1 MYDISKMTNITRLYQ
16 IYLMTYDTLRAQS
29 KSKLGIEQDTLK
41 KLKEISLQIYT
52 LILDQTYSSIQE
64 LKNYGDVYD
73 IYQISSRLDKMVSVI
88 ENLFETK
95 NKLTHKYGEFSII
108 PLVLENSKDNISE
121 EKLSI
126 LTKRRDI
133 FDTYIK
139 NEGFLKKLKEEII
152 KLNEELGNLSNKQDE
167 INSIFTKYEKE
178 LQRFIQISDDF
189 IELCKD
195 NSIDI
200 KQLQSYN
207 DIEFN
212 AYYDNICSSD
222 KDATEKYNVMLSIPV
237 NNDYSDIHYEV
248 KHEMEEAKLRRSLI
262 EIVKEINGTYSNYE
276 ELIKKREKINKYL
289 KNIENKELISQLKLL
304 IDRQIRSIQSYH
316 QVELSILNIKDE
328 VSEKQTLVDRLTSD
342 NENLKKDIEY
352 ILSLPSIDYVI
363 DKTKSSTN
371 NMVIGISDS
380 FITYTKDRVKNVLL
394 YVYNELN
401 KENNSIIKNSI
412 DNYFNEKNKEENNS
426 IIKNSIDNYFNEKNK
441 EENIKYSSNEIIDIK
456 NGYIVYS
463 YDRVIDILR
472 KILNS
477 MNKNT
482 IEVDNTKEHPTLI
495 EDNSNIEK
503 QDNIEVDISKEN
515 IFLDDLKNDDNKDNT
530 LEGSNNSILDITKEN
545 NESSNTITEN
555 IVQEENNKDNYE
567 FPNIDLDNK
576 KDDVILSSDKTIDNE
591 GFWPVKDIDIS
602 VLGIDNLE

>member
-167 INSIFTKYEKE
+167 INSIFTKYERE

-316 QVELSILNIKDE
+316 QVELSILNIKDD

-380 FITYTKDRVKNVLL
+380 FIAYTKDRVKNVLL

-401 KENNSIIKNSI
+401 K
-412 DNYFNEKNKEENNS
+412 ENNS

-482 IEVDNTKEHPTLI
+482 IEVDNTKETHTLI

-503 QDNIEVDISKEN
+503 QDDIEVDISKEN
-515 IFLDDLKNDDNKDNT
+515 IFLDDLKKDDNKDNT
-530 LEGSNNSILDITKEN
+530 LEDSNNSILDITKEN

>member
-108 PLVLENSKDNISE
+108 PLVLENNKDNISE
-121 EKLSI
+121 EKLSL

-316 QVELSILNIKDE
+316 QVELSILNIKDD

-412 DNYFNEKNKEENNS
+412 DNYFNEKNKEEN
-426 IIKNSIDNYFNEKNK
+426 
-441 EENIKYSSNEIIDIK
+441 IKYSSNEIIDIK

-482 IEVDNTKEHPTLI
+482 IEVDNTKETHTLI

-503 QDNIEVDISKEN
+503 QDDIEVDISKEN
-515 IFLDDLKNDDNKDNT
+515 IFLDDLKKDDNKDNT
-530 LEGSNNSILDITKEN
+530 LEDSNNSILDITKEN

>member
-316 QVELSILNIKDE
+316 QVELSILNIKEE

-412 DNYFNEKNKEENNS
+412 DNYFNEKNKEEN
-426 IIKNSIDNYFNEKNK
+426 
-441 EENIKYSSNEIIDIK
+441 IKYSSNEIIDIK

-482 IEVDNTKEHPTLI
+482 IEVDNTKETHTLI

-503 QDNIEVDISKEN
+503 QDDIEVDISKEN
-515 IFLDDLKNDDNKDNT
+515 IFLDDLKKDDNKDNT
-530 LEGSNNSILDITKEN
+530 LEGSNNSILDIKKEN

>member
-52 LILDQTYSSIQE
+52 LIHNQTYSSIQE

-73 IYQISSRLDKMVSVI
+73 IYQVSSRLDKMVSII
-88 ENLFETK
+88 ENLFDTK

-108 PLVLENSKDNISE
+108 PLVLEDNKDNISE
-121 EKLSI
+121 EELSI
-126 LTKRRDI
+126 LTKRRNI

-412 DNYFNEKNKEENNS
+412 DNYFNEKNKEEN
-426 IIKNSIDNYFNEKNK
+426 
-441 EENIKYSSNEIIDIK
+441 IKYSSNEIIDIK

-503 QDNIEVDISKEN
+503 QDDIEVDISKEN

-530 LEGSNNSILDITKEN
+530 LEGNNNSILDITKEN

>member
-52 LILDQTYSSIQE
+52 LIHNQTYSSIQE

-73 IYQISSRLDKMVSVI
+73 IYQVSSRLDKMVSVI

-108 PLVLENSKDNISE
+108 PLVLENNKDNISE

-126 LTKRRDI
+126 LTKRRDV

-412 DNYFNEKNKEENNS
+412 DNYFNEKNKEEN
-426 IIKNSIDNYFNEKNK
+426 
-441 EENIKYSSNEIIDIK
+441 IKYSSNEIIDIK

-503 QDNIEVDISKEN
+503 QDDIEVDISKEN

>member
-52 LILDQTYSSIQE
+52 LIHNQTYSSIQE

-108 PLVLENSKDNISE
+108 PLVLENNKDNISE

-316 QVELSILNIKDE
+316 QVELSILNIKDD

-380 FITYTKDRVKNVLL
+380 FIAYTKDRVKNVLL

-401 KENNSIIKNSI
+401 K
-412 DNYFNEKNKEENNS
+412 ENNS

-482 IEVDNTKEHPTLI
+482 IEVDNTKETHTLI

-503 QDNIEVDISKEN
+503 QDDIEVDISKEN

-576 KDDVILSSDKTIDNE
+576 KDDVILSYDKTIDNE

>member
-41 KLKEISLQIYT
+41 KFNEISLQIYT
-52 LILDQTYSSIQE
+52 LIHNQTYSSIQE

-73 IYQISSRLDKMVSVI
+73 IYQVSSRLDKMVSII
-88 ENLFETK
+88 ENLFDTK

-108 PLVLENSKDNISE
+108 PLVLEDNKDNISE
-121 EKLSI
+121 EELSI

-316 QVELSILNIKDE
+316 QVELSILNIKDD

-380 FITYTKDRVKNVLL
+380 FIAYTKDRVKNVLL

-401 KENNSIIKNSI
+401 K
-412 DNYFNEKNKEENNS
+412 ENNS

-482 IEVDNTKEHPTLI
+482 IEVDNTKETHTLI

-503 QDNIEVDISKEN
+503 QDDIEVDISKEN

-530 LEGSNNSILDITKEN
+530 LEDSNNSILDITKEN

>member
-189 IELCKD
+189 IELYKD

-316 QVELSILNIKDE
+316 QVELSILNIKDD

-371 NMVIGISDS
+371 NMAIGISDS
-380 FITYTKDRVKNVLL
+380 FIAYTKDRVKNVLL

-401 KENNSIIKNSI
+401 K
-412 DNYFNEKNKEENNS
+412 ENNS

-482 IEVDNTKEHPTLI
+482 IEVDNTKETHTLI

-503 QDNIEVDISKEN
+503 QDDIEVDISKEN
-515 IFLDDLKNDDNKDNT
+515 IFLDDLKKDDNKDNT
-530 LEGSNNSILDITKEN
+530 LEDSNNSILDITKEN

>member
-108 PLVLENSKDNISE
+108 PLVLENNKDNISE

-126 LTKRRDI
+126 LTKRRDA

-304 IDRQIRSIQSYH
+304 VDRQIRSIQSYH
-316 QVELSILNIKDE
+316 QVELSILNIKEE

-412 DNYFNEKNKEENNS
+412 DNYFNEKNKEEN
-426 IIKNSIDNYFNEKNK
+426 
-441 EENIKYSSNEIIDIK
+441 IKYSSNEIIDIK

-503 QDNIEVDISKEN
+503 QDDIEVDISKEN

>member
-108 PLVLENSKDNISE
+108 PLVLENNKDNISE

-262 EIVKEINGTYSNYE
+262 EIVKEINGAYSNYE

-316 QVELSILNIKDE
+316 QVELSILNIKDD

-412 DNYFNEKNKEENNS
+412 DNYFNEKNKEEN
-426 IIKNSIDNYFNEKNK
+426 
-441 EENIKYSSNEIIDIK
+441 IKYSSNEIIDIK

-482 IEVDNTKEHPTLI
+482 IEVDNTKETHTLI

-503 QDNIEVDISKEN
+503 QDDIEVDISKEN
-515 IFLDDLKNDDNKDNT
+515 IFLDDLKKDDNKDNT
-530 LEGSNNSILDITKEN
+530 LEDSNNSILDITKEN

>member
-189 IELCKD
+189 IELCQD

-316 QVELSILNIKDE
+316 QVELSILNIKDD

-380 FITYTKDRVKNVLL
+380 FIAYTKDRVKNVLL

-401 KENNSIIKNSI
+401 KENNSIIKN
-412 DNYFNEKNKEENNS
+412 Y
-426 IIKNSIDNYFNEKNK
+426 IDNYFNEKNK

-482 IEVDNTKEHPTLI
+482 IEVDNTKETHTLI

-503 QDNIEVDISKEN
+503 QDDIEVDISKEN
-515 IFLDDLKNDDNKDNT
+515 IFLDDLKKDDNKDNT
-530 LEGSNNSILDITKEN
+530 LEDSNNSILDITKEN

>member
-316 QVELSILNIKDE
+316 QVELSILNIKDD

-380 FITYTKDRVKNVLL
+380 FIAYTKDRVKNVLV

-401 KENNSIIKNSI
+401 K
-412 DNYFNEKNKEENNS
+412 ENNS

-482 IEVDNTKEHPTLI
+482 IEVDNTKETHTLI

-503 QDNIEVDISKEN
+503 QDDIEVDISKEN
-515 IFLDDLKNDDNKDNT
+515 IFLDDLKKDDNKDNT
-530 LEGSNNSILDITKEN
+530 LEDSNNSILDITKEN

>member
-108 PLVLENSKDNISE
+108 PLVLENNKDNISE

-412 DNYFNEKNKEENNS
+412 DNYFNEKNKEEN
-426 IIKNSIDNYFNEKNK
+426 
-441 EENIKYSSNEIIDIK
+441 IKYSSNEIIDIK

-482 IEVDNTKEHPTLI
+482 IEVDNTKETHTLI

-503 QDNIEVDISKEN
+503 QDDIEVDISKEN
-515 IFLDDLKNDDNKDNT
+515 IFLDDLKKDDNKDNA

-555 IVQEENNKDNYE
+555 IVQEENNKGNYE

>member
-73 IYQISSRLDKMVSVI
+73 IYQVSSRLDKMVSII
-88 ENLFETK
+88 ENLFDTK

-108 PLVLENSKDNISE
+108 PLVLEDNKDNISE
-121 EKLSI
+121 EELSI

-237 NNDYSDIHYEV
+237 NNDYSDTHHEV

-316 QVELSILNIKDE
+316 QVELSILNIKDD

-412 DNYFNEKNKEENNS
+412 DNYFNEKNKEEN
-426 IIKNSIDNYFNEKNK
+426 
-441 EENIKYSSNEIIDIK
+441 IKYSSNEIIDIK

-503 QDNIEVDISKEN
+503 QDDIEVDISKEN

-530 LEGSNNSILDITKEN
+530 LEDSNNSILDITKEN

>member
-52 LILDQTYSSIQE
+52 LILNQTYSSIQE

-108 PLVLENSKDNISE
+108 PLVLENNKDNISE

-126 LTKRRDI
+126 LTKRRGI

-139 NEGFLKKLKEEII
+139 NEGFLKELKEEII

-342 NENLKKDIEY
+342 NENLKKDIGY
-352 ILSLPSIDYVI
+352 ILSLPSIDYVT

-380 FITYTKDRVKNVLL
+380 FIAYTKDRVKNVLL

-412 DNYFNEKNKEENNS
+412 DNYFNEKNKEENN
-426 IIKNSIDNYFNEKNK
+426 
-441 EENIKYSSNEIIDIK
+441 KYSSNEIIDIK

-482 IEVDNTKEHPTLI
+482 IEADNTKETHTLI

-503 QDNIEVDISKEN
+503 QDDIEVDISKEN

-530 LEGSNNSILDITKEN
+530 LEGSDNSILDITKEN

>member
-52 LILDQTYSSIQE
+52 LIHNQTYSSIQE

-73 IYQISSRLDKMVSVI
+73 IYQVSSRLDKMVSII
-88 ENLFETK
+88 ENLFDTK

-108 PLVLENSKDNISE
+108 PLVLEDNKDNISE
-121 EKLSI
+121 EELSI

-316 QVELSILNIKDE
+316 QVELSILNIKDD

-412 DNYFNEKNKEENNS
+412 DNYFNEKNKEEN
-426 IIKNSIDNYFNEKNK
+426 
-441 EENIKYSSNEIIDIK
+441 IKYSSNEIIDIK

-503 QDNIEVDISKEN
+503 QDDIEVDISKEN

-530 LEGSNNSILDITKEN
+530 LEGNNNSILDITKEN

>member
-64 LKNYGDVYD
+64 LKNYGEMYD

-316 QVELSILNIKDE
+316 QVELSILNIKEE

-412 DNYFNEKNKEENNS
+412 DNYFNEKNKEEN
-426 IIKNSIDNYFNEKNK
+426 
-441 EENIKYSSNEIIDIK
+441 IKYSSNEIIDIK

-503 QDNIEVDISKEN
+503 QDDIEVDISKEN

>member
-108 PLVLENSKDNISE
+108 PLVLENNKDNISE

-126 LTKRRDI
+126 LTKRRDA

-412 DNYFNEKNKEENNS
+412 DNYFNEKNKEEN
-426 IIKNSIDNYFNEKNK
+426 
-441 EENIKYSSNEIIDIK
+441 IKYSSNEIIDIK

-503 QDNIEVDISKEN
+503 QDDIEVDISKEN

-530 LEGSNNSILDITKEN
+530 LEDSNNSILDITKEN

>member
-108 PLVLENSKDNISE
+108 PLVLENNKDNISE

-139 NEGFLKKLKEEII
+139 NEGFLKKLKKEII

-262 EIVKEINGTYSNYE
+262 EIVKEINGAYSNYE

-412 DNYFNEKNKEENNS
+412 DNYFNEKNKEEN
-426 IIKNSIDNYFNEKNK
+426 
-441 EENIKYSSNEIIDIK
+441 IKYSSNEIIDIK

-503 QDNIEVDISKEN
+503 QDDIEVDISKEN

-591 GFWPVKDIDIS
+591 GFWPIKDIDIS

>member
-52 LILDQTYSSIQE
+52 LILNQTYSSIQE

-108 PLVLENSKDNISE
+108 PLVLENNKDNISE

-139 NEGFLKKLKEEII
+139 NEGFLKELKEEII

-342 NENLKKDIEY
+342 NENLKKDIGY
-352 ILSLPSIDYVI
+352 ILSLPSIDYVT

-380 FITYTKDRVKNVLL
+380 FIAYTKDRVKNVLL

-412 DNYFNEKNKEENNS
+412 DNYFNEKNKEENN
-426 IIKNSIDNYFNEKNK
+426 
-441 EENIKYSSNEIIDIK
+441 KYSSNEIIDIK

-482 IEVDNTKEHPTLI
+482 IEVDNTKETHTLI

-503 QDNIEVDISKEN
+503 QDDIEVDISKEN

>member
-108 PLVLENSKDNISE
+108 PLVLENNKDNISE

-380 FITYTKDRVKNVLL
+380 FINYTKDRVKNVLL

-401 KENNSIIKNSI
+401 K
-412 DNYFNEKNKEENNS
+412 ENNS

-482 IEVDNTKEHPTLI
+482 IEVDNTKETHTLI

-503 QDNIEVDISKEN
+503 QDDIEVDISKEN

>member
-189 IELCKD
+189 IELCQD

-212 AYYDNICSSD
+212 EYYDNICSSD

-316 QVELSILNIKDE
+316 QVELSILNIKEE

-412 DNYFNEKNKEENNS
+412 DNYFNEKNKEEN
-426 IIKNSIDNYFNEKNK
+426 
-441 EENIKYSSNEIIDIK
+441 IKYSSNEIIDIK

-503 QDNIEVDISKEN
+503 QDDIEVDISKEN

>member
-108 PLVLENSKDNISE
+108 PLVLENNKDNISE

-126 LTKRRDI
+126 LTKRRDA

-189 IELCKD
+189 IELCQD

-212 AYYDNICSSD
+212 EYYDNICSSD

-316 QVELSILNIKDE
+316 QVELSILNIKEE

-412 DNYFNEKNKEENNS
+412 DNYFNEKNKEEN
-426 IIKNSIDNYFNEKNK
+426 
-441 EENIKYSSNEIIDIK
+441 IKYSSNEIIDIK

-503 QDNIEVDISKEN
+503 QDDIEVDISKEN

-530 LEGSNNSILDITKEN
+530 LEDSNNSILDITKEN

>member
-52 LILDQTYSSIQE
+52 LILNQTYSSIQE

-108 PLVLENSKDNISE
+108 PLVLENNKDNISE

-126 LTKRRDI
+126 LTKRRDV

-139 NEGFLKKLKEEII
+139 NEGFLKELKEEII

-342 NENLKKDIEY
+342 NENLKKDIGY

-380 FITYTKDRVKNVLL
+380 FIAYTKDRVKNVLL

-412 DNYFNEKNKEENNS
+412 DNYFNEKNKEENN
-426 IIKNSIDNYFNEKNK
+426 
-441 EENIKYSSNEIIDIK
+441 KYSSNEIIDIK

-482 IEVDNTKEHPTLI
+482 IEADNTKETHTLI

-503 QDNIEVDISKEN
+503 QDDIEVDISKEN

>member
-108 PLVLENSKDNISE
+108 PLVLENNKDNISE

-126 LTKRRDI
+126 LTKRRDA

-316 QVELSILNIKDE
+316 QVELSILNIKDD

-380 FITYTKDRVKNVLL
+380 FIAYTKDRVKNVLL

-401 KENNSIIKNSI
+401 K
-412 DNYFNEKNKEENNS
+412 ENNS

-482 IEVDNTKEHPTLI
+482 IEVDNTKETHTLI

-503 QDNIEVDISKEN
+503 QDDIEVDISKEN
-515 IFLDDLKNDDNKDNT
+515 IFLDDLKKDDNKDNT
-530 LEGSNNSILDITKEN
+530 LEDSNNSILDITKEN

>member
-108 PLVLENSKDNISE
+108 PLVLENNKDNISE

-126 LTKRRDI
+126 LTKRRDA

-152 KLNEELGNLSNKQDE
+152 KLNEEFGNLSNKQDE

-316 QVELSILNIKDE
+316 QVELSILNIKEE

-412 DNYFNEKNKEENNS
+412 DNYFNEKNKEEN
-426 IIKNSIDNYFNEKNK
+426 
-441 EENIKYSSNEIIDIK
+441 IKYSSNEIIDIK

-503 QDNIEVDISKEN
+503 QDDIEVDISKEN

>member
-108 PLVLENSKDNISE
+108 PLVLENNKDNISE

-126 LTKRRDI
+126 LTKRRDA

-316 QVELSILNIKDE
+316 QVELSILNIKEE

-412 DNYFNEKNKEENNS
+412 DNYFNEKNKEEN
-426 IIKNSIDNYFNEKNK
+426 
-441 EENIKYSSNEIIDIK
+441 IKYSSNEIIDIK

-503 QDNIEVDISKEN
+503 QDDIEVDISKEN

-530 LEGSNNSILDITKEN
+530 LEDSNNSILDITKEN

>member
-108 PLVLENSKDNISE
+108 PLVLENNKDNISE

-189 IELCKD
+189 IELCQD

-412 DNYFNEKNKEENNS
+412 DNYFNEKNKEEN
-426 IIKNSIDNYFNEKNK
+426 
-441 EENIKYSSNEIIDIK
+441 IKYSSNEIIDIK

-503 QDNIEVDISKEN
+503 QDDIEVDISKEN
-515 IFLDDLKNDDNKDNT
+515 IFLDDLKKDDNKDNT
-530 LEGSNNSILDITKEN
+530 LEDSNNSILDITKEN

>member
-52 LILDQTYSSIQE
+52 LILNQTYSSIQE

-108 PLVLENSKDNISE
+108 PLVLENNKDNISE

-139 NEGFLKKLKEEII
+139 NEGFLKELKEEII

-189 IELCKD
+189 IELCKE

-248 KHEMEEAKLRRSLI
+248 KQEMEEAKLRRSLI

-342 NENLKKDIEY
+342 NENLKKDIGY

-380 FITYTKDRVKNVLL
+380 FIAYTKDRVKNVLL

-412 DNYFNEKNKEENNS
+412 DNYFNEKNKEENN
-426 IIKNSIDNYFNEKNK
+426 
-441 EENIKYSSNEIIDIK
+441 KYSSNEIIDIK

-482 IEVDNTKEHPTLI
+482 IEADNTKETRTLI

-503 QDNIEVDISKEN
+503 QDDIEVDISKEN

>member
-73 IYQISSRLDKMVSVI
+73 MYQISSRLDKMVSVI

-316 QVELSILNIKDE
+316 QVELSILNIKDD

-380 FITYTKDRVKNVLL
+380 FIAYTKDRVKNVLL

-401 KENNSIIKNSI
+401 K
-412 DNYFNEKNKEENNS
+412 ENNS

-482 IEVDNTKEHPTLI
+482 IEVDNTKETHTLI

-503 QDNIEVDISKEN
+503 QDDIEVDISKEN
-515 IFLDDLKNDDNKDNT
+515 IFLDDLKKDDNKDNT
-530 LEGSNNSILDITKEN
+530 LEDSNNSILDITKEN

>member
-52 LILDQTYSSIQE
+52 LIHNQTYSSIQE

-73 IYQISSRLDKMVSVI
+73 IYQVSSRLDKMVSII
-88 ENLFETK
+88 ENLFDTK

-108 PLVLENSKDNISE
+108 PLVLENNKDNISE

-126 LTKRRDI
+126 LTKRREI

-412 DNYFNEKNKEENNS
+412 DNYFNEKNKEEN
-426 IIKNSIDNYFNEKNK
+426 
-441 EENIKYSSNEIIDIK
+441 IKYSSNEIIDIK

-503 QDNIEVDISKEN
+503 QDDIEVDISKEN

>member
-73 IYQISSRLDKMVSVI
+73 IYQVSSRLDKMVSII
-88 ENLFETK
+88 ENLFDTK

-108 PLVLENSKDNISE
+108 PLVLEDNKDNISE
-121 EKLSI
+121 EELSI

-237 NNDYSDIHYEV
+237 NNDYSDTHHEV

-316 QVELSILNIKDE
+316 QVELSILNIKEE

-412 DNYFNEKNKEENNS
+412 DNYFNEKNKEEN
-426 IIKNSIDNYFNEKNK
+426 
-441 EENIKYSSNEIIDIK
+441 IKYSSNEIIDIK

-495 EDNSNIEK
+495 EDNNNIEK
-503 QDNIEVDISKEN
+503 QDDIEVDISKEN
-515 IFLDDLKNDDNKDNT
+515 IFLDDLKKDDNKDNT
-530 LEGSNNSILDITKEN
+530 LEDSNNSILDITKEN

>member
-108 PLVLENSKDNISE
+108 PLVLENNKDNISE
-121 EKLSI
+121 EELSI

-412 DNYFNEKNKEENNS
+412 DNYFNEKNKEEN
-426 IIKNSIDNYFNEKNK
+426 
-441 EENIKYSSNEIIDIK
+441 IKYSSNEIIDIK

-591 GFWPVKDIDIS
+591 GFWPIKDIDIS

>member
-108 PLVLENSKDNISE
+108 PLVLENNKDNISE

-262 EIVKEINGTYSNYE
+262 EIVKEINGAYSNYE

-380 FITYTKDRVKNVLL
+380 FIAYTKDRVKNVLL

-401 KENNSIIKNSI
+401 K
-412 DNYFNEKNKEENNS
+412 ENNS

-503 QDNIEVDISKEN
+503 QDDIEVDISKEN

>member
-316 QVELSILNIKDE
+316 QVELSILNIKDD

-371 NMVIGISDS
+371 NIVIGISDS
-380 FITYTKDRVKNVLL
+380 FIAYTKDRVKNVLL

-401 KENNSIIKNSI
+401 K
-412 DNYFNEKNKEENNS
+412 ENNS

-482 IEVDNTKEHPTLI
+482 IEVDNTKETHTLI

-503 QDNIEVDISKEN
+503 QDDIEVDISKEN
-515 IFLDDLKNDDNKDNT
+515 IFLDDLKKDDNKDNT
-530 LEGSNNSILDITKEN
+530 LEDSNNSILDITKEN

>member
-189 IELCKD
+189 IELYKD

-316 QVELSILNIKDE
+316 QVELSILNIKDD

-412 DNYFNEKNKEENNS
+412 DNYFNEKNKEEN
-426 IIKNSIDNYFNEKNK
+426 
-441 EENIKYSSNEIIDIK
+441 IKYSSNEIIDIK

-482 IEVDNTKEHPTLI
+482 IEVDNTKETHTLI

-503 QDNIEVDISKEN
+503 QDDIEVDISKEN
-515 IFLDDLKNDDNKDNT
+515 IFLDDLKKDDNKDNT
-530 LEGSNNSILDITKEN
+530 LEDSNNSILDITKEN

>member
-1 MYDISKMTNITRLYQ
+1 
-16 IYLMTYDTLRAQS
+16 
-29 KSKLGIEQDTLK
+29 
-41 KLKEISLQIYT
+41 
-52 LILDQTYSSIQE
+52 
-64 LKNYGDVYD
+64 
-73 IYQISSRLDKMVSVI
+73 MVSVI

-316 QVELSILNIKDE
+316 QVELSILNIKDD

-380 FITYTKDRVKNVLL
+380 FIAYTKDRVKNVLL

-401 KENNSIIKNSI
+401 K
-412 DNYFNEKNKEENNS
+412 ENNS

-482 IEVDNTKEHPTLI
+482 IEVDNTKETHTLI

-503 QDNIEVDISKEN
+503 QDDIEVDISKEN
-515 IFLDDLKNDDNKDNT
+515 IFLDDLKKDDNKDNT
-530 LEGSNNSILDITKEN
+530 LEDSNNSILDITKEN

>member
-52 LILDQTYSSIQE
+52 LILNQTYSSIQE

-108 PLVLENSKDNISE
+108 PLVLENNKDNISE

-139 NEGFLKKLKEEII
+139 NEGFLKELKEEII

-276 ELIKKREKINKYL
+276 ELINKREKINKYL

-342 NENLKKDIEY
+342 NENLKKDIGY

-380 FITYTKDRVKNVLL
+380 FIAYTKDRVKNVLL

-401 KENNSIIKNSI
+401 K
-412 DNYFNEKNKEENNS
+412 ENNS

-482 IEVDNTKEHPTLI
+482 IEVDNTKETHTLI

-503 QDNIEVDISKEN
+503 QDDIEVDISKEN

-530 LEGSNNSILDITKEN
+530 LEGSDNSILDITKEN

>member
-16 IYLMTYDTLRAQS
+16 IYLMTYDTLIAQS

-52 LILDQTYSSIQE
+52 LILNQTYSSIQE

-108 PLVLENSKDNISE
+108 PLVLENNKDNISE

-126 LTKRRDI
+126 LTKRRDV

-139 NEGFLKKLKEEII
+139 NEGFLKELKEEII

-342 NENLKKDIEY
+342 NENLKKDIGY
-352 ILSLPSIDYVI
+352 ILSLPSIDYVT

-380 FITYTKDRVKNVLL
+380 FIAYTKDRVKSLEESEFYQKYQKLL
-394 YVYNELN
+394 N
-401 KENNSIIKNSI
+401 
-412 DNYFNEKNKEENNS
+412 NEKLINNW
-426 IIKNSIDNYFNEKNK
+426 
-441 EENIKYSSNEIIDIK
+441 
-456 NGYIVYS
+456 
-463 YDRVIDILR
+463 
-472 KILNS
+472 
-477 MNKNT
+477 
-482 IEVDNTKEHPTLI
+482 
-495 EDNSNIEK
+495 
-503 QDNIEVDISKEN
+503 
-515 IFLDDLKNDDNKDNT
+515 FL
-530 LEGSNNSILDITKEN
+530 
-545 NESSNTITEN
+545 
-555 IVQEENNKDNYE
+555 
-567 FPNIDLDNK
+567 
-576 KDDVILSSDKTIDNE
+576 
-591 GFWPVKDIDIS
+591 
-602 VLGIDNLE
+602 

>member
-73 IYQISSRLDKMVSVI
+73 IYQVSSRLDKMVSII
-88 ENLFETK
+88 ENLFDTK

-108 PLVLENSKDNISE
+108 PLVLEDNKDNISE
-121 EKLSI
+121 EELSI

-316 QVELSILNIKDE
+316 QVELSILNIKEE

-380 FITYTKDRVKNVLL
+380 FIAYTKDRVKNVLL

-401 KENNSIIKNSI
+401 K
-412 DNYFNEKNKEENNS
+412 ENNS

-503 QDNIEVDISKEN
+503 QDDIEVDISKEN
-515 IFLDDLKNDDNKDNT
+515 IFLDDLKKDDNKDNT
-530 LEGSNNSILDITKEN
+530 LEDSNNSILDITKEN